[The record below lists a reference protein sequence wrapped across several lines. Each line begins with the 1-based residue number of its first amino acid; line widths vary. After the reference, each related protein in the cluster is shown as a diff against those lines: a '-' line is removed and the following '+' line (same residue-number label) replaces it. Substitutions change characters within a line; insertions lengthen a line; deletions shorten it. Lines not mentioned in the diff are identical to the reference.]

1 MSRSAKRLRAW
12 RAGRP
17 RCCRSRAETLAPFQ
31 GSTHRAL
38 TRPAARSRLARTVRP
53 LARGRRP
60 VDARTGKIASPA
72 DGGRPGIGCRG
83 NPAIMRRASH
93 RVLTPR
99 THPTTRR
106 LSRLPCPPSGDGPA
120 SRRPD
125 LGGCDSDRRGRNLPS
140 LGLAGGSRRWAIR
153 WAKPCRIGPYQDQ
166 RLALT
171 GLTIWPDLQV
181 FHRPEGPRTPCFTR
195 ERTLVRNQPRPSRK
209 GRISRHFVGVAVRTQ
224 YGRGSAIRPSSLPWP
239 AT

>member
-106 LSRLPCPPSGDGPA
+106 LSRPPCPPCGDDR
-120 SRRPD
+120 RRPD
-125 LGGCDSDRRGRNLPS
+125 VGDCDSGRRGRDVPR
-140 LGLAGGSRRWAIR
+140 LGVAGGSRRWAIR
-153 WAKPCRIGPYQDQ
+153 WAKP
-166 RLALT
+166 AA
-171 GLTIWPDLQV
+171 
-181 FHRPEGPRTPCFTR
+181 
-195 ERTLVRNQPRPSRK
+195 S
-209 GRISRHFVGVAVRTQ
+209 GRIRPVAGRVRSRLFWLICRHFGTYMGDERHASHAR
-224 YGRGSAIRPSSLPWP
+224 GRWFETTRAHQKAP
-239 AT
+239 